1 MDTMRKLICSLF
13 MLAALCTQ
21 AVASGSV
28 PSLPSAQ
35 LVGQGQFTR
44 FGFSVYEAR
53 LWAPLGRYSLSEPFA
68 LSLTYSREI
77 AGERLVQASFDE
89 MQKLQAPITQN
100 TQWREA
106 LERVLPNVVPGDT
119 ITGVYQPGQ
128 GATFFHRERQTGQI
142 SDELAKHFFA
152 IWLDPRTSEPN
163 LRQALLGAKR

>member
-1 MDTMRKLICSLF
+1 MDTLRKVICGLC

-21 AVASGSV
+21 AVASGST
-28 PSLPSAQ
+28 PFLPGAQ

-53 LWAPLGRYSLSEPFA
+53 LWAPLGRYNQGEPFA

-77 AGERLVQASFDE
+77 AGERLVQASVDE
-89 MQKLQAPITQN
+89 MQKLQAPMTQN
-100 TQWREA
+100 TQWRGA

-163 LRQALLGAKR
+163 LRQVLLGTKR